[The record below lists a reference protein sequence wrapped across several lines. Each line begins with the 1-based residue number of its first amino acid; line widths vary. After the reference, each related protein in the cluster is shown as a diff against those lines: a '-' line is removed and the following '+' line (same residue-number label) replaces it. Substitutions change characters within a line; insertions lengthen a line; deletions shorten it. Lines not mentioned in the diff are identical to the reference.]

1 MAKKPR
7 VLIPIGS
14 GVPLG
19 VAFSNKAMTRRKKL
33 IVLAKRI
40 GEKKVQ
46 AKLGALAVVFKN
58 NNPVLSAKARA
69 DQRFIAARF
78 KGKKQVRFP
87 TGLSRKLSRLQRR
100 TKR

>member
-7 VLIPIGS
+7 VLIPIGR

-19 VAFSNKAMTRRKKL
+19 VVFSNSAMTRRRKL
-33 IVLAKRI
+33 ITLARRI

-46 AKLGALAVVFKN
+46 SKLGALAVVFKN
-58 NNPVLSAKARA
+58 TNPILSAKARA

-78 KGKKQVRFP
+78 QGRKQVRFP
-87 TGLSRKLSRLQRR
+87 TGLSRIRR
-100 TKR
+100 RKRR

>member
-1 MAKKPR
+1 MANKPR
-7 VLIPIGS
+7 VLIPIGR

-19 VAFSNKAMTRRKKL
+19 VVFSNSSMTRRKKL
-33 IVLAKRI
+33 IKLSKKI

-46 AKLGALAVVFKN
+46 SKLGALAVVFKN
-58 NNPVLSAKARA
+58 TNPVLAAKARA

-87 TGLSRKLSRLQRR
+87 TGLTRSLRARGRR
-100 TKR
+100 